1 MARTTLALPFS
12 GSALRL
18 RRERAGL
25 TQQALADKCAE
36 IGHSTSRGNVAKLET
51 TNNRPSPPLLV
62 ALTQALGCEVDDLLD
77 EQSA

>member
-18 RRERAGL
+18 QRERAGL
-25 TQQALADKCAE
+25 TQQALADKCKE
-36 IGHSTSRGNVAKLET
+36 VGHATSRGNVAKLET
-51 TNNRPSPPLLV
+51 TANRPSPPLLK
-62 ALTQALGCEVDDLLD
+62 ALTQALGCGVDDLL